1 MTRTLTVQIKERCMT
16 GKDQSEQTV
25 APENEAL
32 KRELEREIARRRKLE
47 EALRESDL
55 QKEQFLAMLAHDL
68 RNSLTP
74 ISNAAQIMKVQ
85 GLNGPHFEWSVK
97 VIEDQIKSVTRMVDE
112 LLDISRI
119 LRGQVVLRKEP
130 VELQKVV
137 DLAVETSQPLIEQH
151 HHHLTVTLP
160 THPILLEVAP
170 MRLAQVFSNLLN
182 NAAKYT
188 DPGGEISLSA
198 EEAGCEIVVCVRD
211 NGMGIAPDLLPH
223 VFDIFA
229 QADPT
234 VARSRSGLDLG
245 LALVRSL
252 VEMHDGQVS
261 ASSSGPGQGSE
272 FTVRIPLAA
281 QAESP
286 MML

>member
-1 MTRTLTVQIKERCMT
+1 MT
-16 GKDQSEQTV
+16 GKDQSGHPV
-25 APENEAL
+25 AREHEAL
-32 KRELEREIARRRKLE
+32 ERELEREIAQRRRLE
-47 EALRESDL
+47 EALKEADL
-55 QKEQFLAMLAHDL
+55 RKDQFLAMLAHEL

-112 LLDISRI
+112 VLDVSRI

-130 VELQKVV
+130 VELKQVV
-137 DLAVETSQPLIEQH
+137 DLAVETSQPLIEHH

-170 MRLAQVFSNLLN
+170 TRMAQVFSNLLN

-198 EEAGCEIVVCVRD
+198 EQADREVVVCVRD
-211 NGMGIAPDLLPH
+211 NGIGIAQDLLPH
-223 VFDIFA
+223 VFDVFA

-234 VARSRSGLDLG
+234 LARSRSGLGLG
-245 LALVRSL
+245 LTLARSL
-252 VEMHDGQVS
+252 IEMHGGRV
-261 ASSSGPGQGSE
+261 AAHSSGPGQGSE

-281 QAESP
+281 QIGPAT
-286 MML
+286 MA